1 MSMRIRKNIIYLKKD
16 YICNPATCSR
26 ENGKYLASI
35 IDNSVMTCDEVI
47 EEIKTVTANFN

>member
-1 MSMRIRKNIIYLKKD
+1 MRIRKNIIYLKKD

-26 ENGKYLASI
+26 ENGKYLTSI